1 MTAKPQLDL
10 EAVREWL
17 TAYHGPQKPV
27 SELEALDGG
36 YWSKAFGYRL
46 LGDTPTDLVVRFS
59 GQAEG
64 YRIDRQAYQF
74 AASGLPVPEVLAI
87 GEALGQFFAV
97 SRRLSGK
104 FIEVASVEQR
114 SQICSTLSALLAKLR
129 ANRFCDS
136 DNKPVVEWY
145 EAPDQGVASWWEWLR
160 LGLGES
166 AQQPLA
172 LWRSQL
178 PHYPELE
185 QLFVRT
191 LARIDQLKAHIPERR
206 DLVHG
211 DLLHQNVLVNDDG
224 TEVTGIFSWKCSAF
238 GDFLYDV
245 AWCTLWASWFP
256 ALDADDLWQRTFEAN
271 DLSPDDLQ
279 DAALRH
285 HCYELQIAASHLGW
299 FITSDDETNRRRL
312 MPQLQALLD
321 AGPRSQGLV

>member
-74 AASGLPVPEVLAI
+74 AASGLPVPEVLET
-87 GEALGQFFAV
+87 GEALQHYFAV
-97 SRRLSGK
+97 SRRLRGQ
-104 FIEVASVEQR
+104 FIEAAPSEQR
-114 SQICSTLSALLAKLR
+114 LQIGSTLAELLATLR
-129 ANRFCDS
+129 ANRGA
-136 DNKPVVEWY
+136 NTQPVEWY
-145 EAPDQGVASWWEWLR
+145 KASGSGAANWWDWLR

-166 AQQPLA
+166 PQQPLA
-172 LWRSQL
+172 LWRTQL
-178 PHYPELE
+178 PDYPET
-185 QLFVRT
+185 QRLFVRT
-191 LARIDQLKAHIPERR
+191 LARIDQLKAHVPERR

-211 DLLHQNVLVNDDG
+211 DLLHQNVLVNTEG

-256 ALDADDLWQRTFEAN
+256 ALDADNLWRRTLKVKDLR
-271 DLSPDDLQ
+271 PDDLK

-299 FITSDDETNRRRL
+299 FITSADETNRQRL
-312 MPQLQALLD
+312 IPQLHALLD
-321 AGPRSQGLV
+321 AGPRRSGLT